1 MHRINLSNK
10 LFWLISFFVISTS
23 LAITFYQYQQT
34 LRLAE
39 SHALSRAKDL
49 QNYFMSMRYVY
60 HHQFLKSGIDLND
73 STIGFLPA
81 HAASFISDQFSIRSH
96 EGISIRNVSDRPRN
110 PRNKADHFEVASIRY
125 FINHPQAKEQM
136 SQIKQD
142 TKEYYFFTAPI
153 KIEHY
158 CIACHGKKE
167 EVLPFIARR
176 YNTAYDYKVGDVRG
190 VTSIKIDKEKLIGT
204 TMSIFWKEVTFNWVI
219 ILFLLGLIRY
229 AISGLTKKEVMA
241 KQHLEK
247 LIHERTADLENT
259 ASELATSNHY
269 QKHLFSILRTVTDI
283 NQILITTQ
291 PLDEL
296 ISQTAECLA
305 DNEAFSNVK
314 IALEKNGSLE
324 LKKFSGK
331 GDVWDFLPIEI
342 EAFENNTI
350 KTLNFQSENISEP
363 CRNFMESYGFT
374 AMVAIVLRE
383 DTFAKN
389 ALGMMSICTTQQE
402 GFTPEEEAMIQELAG
417 DLGFAINSF
426 YQKEDIAK
434 LSYYDPLTSLPN
446 RRLMLDRLNQAILM
460 SGRTQQY
467 AALLFIDLD
476 NFKGINDLK
485 GHIIG
490 DKVFQETARR
500 VSNLLRESDTVSRF
514 GGDEFVLL
522 IENLE
527 QDRQHGATVIQAIAE
542 KILNRIQEPFLVDEY
557 TFYLSASIGIVL
569 FLDSEISSD
578 NLLAQSD
585 SAMYAA
591 KNSGRN
597 TSRFYDASLQEEMT
611 KHAQMVQKLRA
622 AVQDEILFVVY
633 QPQVDF
639 DEKIIGLEALVR
651 WNDLQMGAVPP
662 SLFIPIAEEV
672 GLIIA
677 IGQQVLQK
685 AVLQIHEWQNDPI
698 RREWRV
704 SVNVSAHQFE
714 DAGFVDHI
722 TQLLNKVQIAPSKL
736 RLELTEGI
744 FLNSNENIL
753 NKIRKLKN
761 LGVSFSMDDFGT
773 GYSSLSYL
781 KHLPIDE
788 LKIDQ
793 SFVMALPESESDRA
807 IIETIIAIGKT
818 FNLEVI
824 AEGVETNEQF
834 DILYE
839 MGCKFYQGYLFSK
852 PKLPAEI

>member
-1 MHRINLSNK
+1 MQRINLSNK
-10 LFWLISFFVISTS
+10 LFWVISFFVITAS

-39 SHALSRAKDL
+39 SSALSRAKIL

-60 HHQFLKSGIDLND
+60 HHQFLDSGIDLND
-73 STIGFLPA
+73 STVGFLPA
-81 HAASFISDQFSIRSH
+81 HAASLISDQFSIHSH

-110 PRNKADHFEVASIRY
+110 PHNKADNFELMSIRY

-136 SQIKQD
+136 SQINQD
-142 TKEYYFFTAPI
+142 GKDYYFFTAPI
-153 KIEHY
+153 KIQPY
-158 CIACHGKKE
+158 CISCHGKKE
-167 EVLPFIARR
+167 EVLPYIARR
-176 YNTAYDYKVGDVRG
+176 YTTAYDYKVGDVRG
-190 VTSIKIDKEKLIGT
+190 VTSIKIDKENLIGK
-204 TMSIFWKEVTFNWVI
+204 TMVIFWKEVSFNWVI

-229 AISGLTKKEVMA
+229 AISEFTQKEVMA

-247 LIHERTADLENT
+247 LVQERTADLKST
-259 ASELATSNHY
+259 ASELAASNHY
-269 QKHLFSILRTVTDI
+269 QKHLFSILRTVADS

-291 PLDEL
+291 SLNEL
-296 ISQTAECLA
+296 ISKTAECLA
-305 DNEAFSNVK
+305 ENEAFSNVK

-324 LKKFSGK
+324 LQKFSGK
-331 GDVWDFLPIEI
+331 GDIFDLLPIEI
-342 EAFENNTI
+342 EAFEHNTV
-350 KTLNFQSENISEP
+350 KTLNKQSKNIPES
-363 CRNFMESYGFT
+363 CRNLMESYDFT
-374 AMVAIVLRE
+374 AIYAVALRE
-383 DTFAKN
+383 DTFAKK
-389 ALGMMSICTTQQE
+389 ALGVMSICTTQQD

-417 DLGFAINSF
+417 DIGFAINSF
-426 YQKEDIAK
+426 YQKENIAR
-434 LSYYDPLTSLPN
+434 LSYYDPLTNLPN
-446 RRLMLDRLNQAILM
+446 RRLMIDRLNQTMLM
-460 SGRTQQY
+460 SERTQQY

-476 NFKGINDLK
+476 NFKEINDLK
-485 GHIIG
+485 GHIFG
-490 DKVFQETARR
+490 DQILKETAQR

-522 IENLE
+522 IENIG
-527 QDRQHGATVIQAIAE
+527 QVQQHAASIIQATAE
-542 KILNRIQEPFLVDEY
+542 KILNSIQEPFFIDEY
-557 TFYLSASIGIVL
+557 TFYLSASIGITL
-569 FLDSEISSD
+569 FLDREMSID
-578 NLLAQSD
+578 NLLTQSD

-591 KNSGRN
+591 KNSGKN

-639 DEKIIGLEALVR
+639 DGKIIGLEALVR
-651 WNDLQMGAVPP
+651 WNDPQMGAVPP
-662 SLFIPIAEEV
+662 SLFIPIAEEA

-685 AVLQIHEWQNDPI
+685 AVLQIHEWKNDPI

-714 DAGFVDHI
+714 DAGILDHI
-722 TQLLNKVQIAPSKL
+722 TQLLDKVQISPSRL

-753 NKIRKLKN
+753 NKIRTLKS

-834 DILYE
+834 DMLYK
-839 MGCKFYQGYLFSK
+839 MGCNFYQGYLFSK
-852 PKLPAEI
+852 PKLPTEI